1 MTALLKSDKR
11 QWEKLKRRLLRF
23 DQRNIDV
30 GIFRDARYGAD
41 NDNMQ
46 VAEVAF
52 INDQGSVTN
61 PPRPFMTVDFISHA
75 RASFPKRAKQF
86 YLMLLFSNNNS
97 YMKRIEELGEE
108 YAFDLQEI
116 ILDYPGSNS
125 SEWAQAKGFNDPLY
139 HTGVMVESV
148 RHRVT
153 KRKS

>member
-23 DQRNIDV
+23 DQRKIDV
-30 GIFRDARYGAD
+30 GIFRDARYGAE

-46 VAEVAF
+46 VAEVAY

-61 PPRPFMTVDFISHA
+61 PPRPFMTVDFIGHA
-75 RASFPKRAKQF
+75 RASFPRRAKQF
-86 YLMLLFSNNNS
+86 YMMLLFSSNNA

-125 SEWAQAKGFNDPLY
+125 SDWAEAKGFNDPLY

-148 RHRVT
+148 RHRIT